1 MLMSSSIGS
10 PESGLVYGAGVA
22 VGSGVGS
29 ALVLGTASA
38 SGSGSVD
45 GFVPQAA
52 RANTMTRASAAESI
66 RFIVTPHR
74 VYAQQTEAA

>member
-1 MLMSSSIGS
+1 MSSSIGS

-45 GFVPQAA
+45 GFCAA
-52 RANTMTRASAAESI
+52 GSQGKYHDQGECGGEYSFHCYTSQGLCAAD
-66 RFIVTPHR
+66 
-74 VYAQQTEAA
+74 